1 MRGATRGGAGVV
13 RGGRFGA
20 GLVAVTAAGGFGETG
35 IGGGRNA
42 PFVAGEIVLGEIGLD
57 VPVVF
62 GDKFFGEM
70 GLGMGVFVVS
80 GESSFPG
87 DSPRV
92 LILANFSANSF
103 VTPSWLSL
111 RCIVAGNVGVLF
123 KSSLGRTKV

>member
-1 MRGATRGGAGVV
+1 LRGATRGGAGVV

-35 IGGGRNA
+35 IGGGGRNT
-42 PFVAGEIVLGEIGLD
+42 PFVAGRIGLGEIGLD

-87 DSPRV
+87 DSLRV

-111 RCIVAGNVGVLF
+111 RCIVARNVGVLF
-123 KSSLGRTKV
+123 KSSLGRT